1 MHCTHYVT
9 SWSESTRRKKNPY
22 GYTEG
27 EHSVHKARWHTTML
41 HIQERK
47 LWAMLTPKS
56 HGANSRITLGR
67 RRLTDS
73 DLTIHPHCNKVYA
86 WVCVLVCTIYA
97 KSDYTNTGNIKQKSV
112 KTNKINHYILIVL
125 LLLTIY

>member
-9 SWSESTRRKKNPY
+9 SWSESTSRKNPY
-22 GYTEG
+22 VYKEG
-27 EHSVHKARWHTTML
+27 EHGVHKVHWHTTML

-67 RRLTDS
+67 GRLTDS
-73 DLTIHPHCNKVYA
+73 DLTVHPHCNEVYA
-86 WVCVLVCTIYA
+86 WVCVLVCTNMLKMIIPIQA
-97 KSDYTNTGNIKQKSV
+97 VSSGSQSNPRPCNC
-112 KTNKINHYILIVL
+112 
-125 LLLTIY
+125 